1 MDGQNNYSPTPN
13 SYNTTNQ
20 YVYQFTG
27 QAFGNVPGS
36 SIHTWSVPTSE
47 ILWSIKFLKTYQVD
61 NFINSYNYSW
71 TTNPPTFPAMAN
83 EDTCLAFPGINGK
96 RLYCKY

>member
-36 SIHTWSVPTSE
+36 SIHTWSVPTSGYSGQ
-47 ILWSIKFLKTYQVD
+47 L
-61 NFINSYNYSW
+61 NFIY
-71 TTNPPTFPAMAN
+71 
-83 EDTCLAFPGINGK
+83 I
-96 RLYCKY
+96 R